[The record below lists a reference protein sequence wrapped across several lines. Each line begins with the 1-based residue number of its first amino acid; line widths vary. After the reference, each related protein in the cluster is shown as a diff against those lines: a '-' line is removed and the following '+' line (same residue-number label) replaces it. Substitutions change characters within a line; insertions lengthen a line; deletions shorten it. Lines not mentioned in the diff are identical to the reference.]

1 MNNTLFL
8 ATSNQNKYIE
18 IKNFLVEYNI
28 NIKMTNLKT
37 IEIQNDDLSEI
48 ALNSAIEILNKKK
61 LKIMVEDSGLFIAS
75 LQGFPGPYS
84 SYVYRKIGC
93 QGIVKIMKNMKNRE
107 AHFHSSIVYATSIYD
122 IQIFTGSVKG
132 IIANH
137 ESGLNGFG
145 FDPIFIPI
153 GNSKTFGLMS
163 LKEKNTI
170 SHRSV
175 ALQNF
180 IKWYLKSE
188 ST

>member
-61 LKIMVEDSGLFIAS
+61 LKIIVEDSGLFIDS

-84 SYVYRKIGC
+84 SYVYRKI
-93 QGIVKIMKNMKNRE
+93 
-107 AHFHSSIVYATSIYD
+107 
-122 IQIFTGSVKG
+122 
-132 IIANH
+132 
-137 ESGLNGFG
+137 
-145 FDPIFIPI
+145 
-153 GNSKTFGLMS
+153 
-163 LKEKNTI
+163 
-170 SHRSV
+170 
-175 ALQNF
+175 
-180 IKWYLKSE
+180 
-188 ST
+188 

>member
-1 MNNTLFL
+1 MGEQKNLFL
-8 ATSNQNKYIE
+8 AIGLSVAIIVIFQILFPQQTAMTPPA
-18 IKNFLVEYNI
+18 KNEVE
-28 NIKMTNLKT
+28 
-37 IEIQNDDLSEI
+37 Q
-48 ALNSAIEILNKKK
+48 
-61 LKIMVEDSGLFIAS
+61 
-75 LQGFPGPYS
+75 LQP
-84 SYVYRKIGC
+84 
-93 QGIVKIMKNMKNRE
+93 
-107 AHFHSSIVYATSIYD
+107 ATSIDD

-137 ESGLNGFG
+137 GSGLNGFG